1 MIIGGDMEEVFSKQS
16 LRNFDSAEYSVISP
30 LIRRR
35 PVVME
40 PVGEL
45 SSSQM
50 LTWGFC
56 HG

>member
-1 MIIGGDMEEVFSKQS
+1 MEEIFSMQS
-16 LRNFDSAEYSVISP
+16 LCNFDSAEYSVISP

-45 SSSQM
+45 SSSQT

-56 HG
+56 HGR